1 MSVKGLTKKSN
12 YEKVEKAFSEPRV
25 IDHTLQNKINK
36 YMITLE
42 HNKKLLEGKQSRV
55 ALVELK
61 NKWKRQQDKLNYQS
75 EYDRIRGL
83 LESSVLK
90 GTSTKHLEDRQKKLL
105 NLDVGVRPSNTFDN
119 LY

>member
-1 MSVKGLTKKSN
+1 MDIDRATSTFLNNMKMKHEILKARETKASLI
-12 YEKVEKAFSEPRV
+12 ALR
-25 IDHTLQNKINK
+25 
-36 YMITLE
+36 
-42 HNKKLLEGKQSRV
+42 KQWLDKQR
-55 ALVELK
+55 K
-61 NKWKRQQDKLNYQS
+61 NNYQS

-90 GTSTKHLEDRQKKLL
+90 GTSSKHLEDRQKKRL

>member
-1 MSVKGLTKKSN
+1 MDIDKASSN
-12 YEKVEKAFSEPRV
+12 F
-25 IDHTLQNKINK
+25 L
-36 YMITLE
+36 
-42 HNKKLLEGKQSRV
+42 HNM
-55 ALVELK
+55 
-61 NKWKRQQDKLNYQS
+61 KRQRDILKARETKASLISLRKQWLDKQKRDNYQS

-105 NLDVGVRPSNTFDN
+105 EFDVGVRPSDKFDN

>member
-1 MSVKGLTKKSN
+1 MDIDKASSN
-12 YEKVEKAFSEPRV
+12 F
-25 IDHTLQNKINK
+25 L
-36 YMITLE
+36 
-42 HNKKLLEGKQSRV
+42 HNM
-55 ALVELK
+55 
-61 NKWKRQQDKLNYQS
+61 KRQRDILKTRETKASLISLRKQWLDKQKRDNYQS

-105 NLDVGVRPSNTFDN
+105 SMDVGMKPNKMFDN

>member
-1 MSVKGLTKKSN
+1 MDIDKASSN
-12 YEKVEKAFSEPRV
+12 F
-25 IDHTLQNKINK
+25 L
-36 YMITLE
+36 
-42 HNKKLLEGKQSRV
+42 HNM
-55 ALVELK
+55 
-61 NKWKRQQDKLNYQS
+61 KRQRDILKARERKASLISLRKQWLDKQKRDNYQS

-105 NLDVGVRPSNTFDN
+105 SMDVGMKPNKMFDN

>member
-105 NLDVGVRPSNTFDN
+105 NLDVGVRPSNMFDN

>member
-1 MSVKGLTKKSN
+1 MDIDKASSN
-12 YEKVEKAFSEPRV
+12 F
-25 IDHTLQNKINK
+25 L
-36 YMITLE
+36 
-42 HNKKLLEGKQSRV
+42 HNM
-55 ALVELK
+55 
-61 NKWKRQQDKLNYQS
+61 KRQRDILKTRETKASLISLRKQWLDKQKRDNYQS

-105 NLDVGVRPSNTFDN
+105 EFDVGVRPSDKFDN

>member
-1 MSVKGLTKKSN
+1 MDIDRATSTFLNNMKMKHEILKARETKASLIALRKQWLD
-12 YEKVEKAFSEPRV
+12 K
-25 IDHTLQNKINK
+25 Q
-36 YMITLE
+36 
-42 HNKKLLEGKQSRV
+42 KK
-55 ALVELK
+55 
-61 NKWKRQQDKLNYQS
+61 NNYQS

-90 GTSTKHLEDRQKKLL
+90 GTSSKHLEDRQKKML